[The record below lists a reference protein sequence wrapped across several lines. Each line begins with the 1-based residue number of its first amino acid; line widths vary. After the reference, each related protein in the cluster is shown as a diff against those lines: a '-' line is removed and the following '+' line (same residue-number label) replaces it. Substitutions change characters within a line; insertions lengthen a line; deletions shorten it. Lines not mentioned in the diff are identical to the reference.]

1 MQDDTSG
8 RALGRR
14 HVASVAGSLTL
25 GAVALASAAS
35 AQTLPQVAGLP
46 VGVTATLIGRWDV
59 ARLNRILAS
68 DMPAF
73 SGVAVDYPAARNAV
87 RLYRVTYPSVVP
99 ELGNKPVVLTGL
111 LAIPEVTPTTLPLV
125 SYQHGTVYGKQ
136 EVPSYPENSPETQL
150 MIALFAGQ
158 GYLLVGADYVGMGD
172 SREPQGYMVKASHQQ
187 ATADML
193 PAARAVIAANGLRA
207 SQLFLGGWSQG
218 GYVTMAMLERL
229 EQIGVPVRAAATASA
244 PVDPWIA
251 LNGFLNFPRPIDAP
265 WVGTLFIL
273 ASFSFEN
280 YYGVPGLARSLLKAE
295 HYEVCRSAYEGQA
308 VDPARIPTNLRDLV
322 AEPYFDAPFFAR
334 SSFGQLISANQA
346 YRWVIRTPV
355 GNFYGEADEV
365 ITPGL
370 GRMAMEFQRAMG
382 NDKVEAI
389 STGPT
394 SHRGTYARAAAEWKR
409 WFDSLAAG

>member
-1 MQDDTSG
+1 MQDENSG
-8 RALGRR
+8 RGMGRR
-14 HVASVAGSLTL
+14 DMAAAAAAGMTL
-25 GAVALASAAS
+25 GAMALAPMARAQGAAP
-35 AQTLPQVAGLP
+35 ALPA
-46 VGVTATLIGRWDV
+46 GVTATQIARWDV
-59 ARLNRILAS
+59 ARLNRILTT

-73 SGVAVDYPAARNAV
+73 SGVTVDYPAARNAV

-99 ELGNKPVVLTGL
+99 ELGNKPVALTGL
-111 LAIPEVTPTTLPLV
+111 VAIPEVPQTTLPLV

-158 GYLLVGADYVGMGD
+158 GYLLTGADYVGMGD

-193 PAARAVIAANGLRA
+193 PAARAFLAAQGLTP

-229 EQIGVPVRAAATASA
+229 EAIGVPVRAAATASA
-244 PVDPWIA
+244 PVDPWAA
-251 LNGFLNFPRPIDAP
+251 LNGFLNFPRPNDAD

-280 YYGVPGLARSLLKAE
+280 YYRVPGLARSLLKPE
-295 HYEVCRSAYEGQA
+295 HYDVCRSAYEGQA
-308 VDPARIPTNLRDLV
+308 VDPTKIPTKLRDLV
-322 AEPYFDAPFFAR
+322 TEPYFDAAFFAG
-334 SSFGQLISANQA
+334 SPFGRMLFENQA
-346 YRWVIRTPV
+346 YRWVVRTPTR
-355 GNFYGEADEV
+355 NYYGDTDEA
-365 ITPGL
+365 ITQGI
-370 GRMAMEFQRAMG
+370 GRLAMVFQQAMG

-394 SHRGTYARAAAEWKR
+394 SHRGTYARGAAEWKR
-409 WFDSLAAG
+409 WFDSLA

>member
-1 MQDDTSG
+1 MQDENPAQG
-8 RALGRR
+8 LGRR
-14 HVASVAGSLTL
+14 NMAAAAAAGLTL
-25 GAVALASAAS
+25 GAMALAPAVRAQNAAP
-35 AQTLPQVAGLP
+35 ALPA
-46 VGVTATLIGRWDV
+46 GVTATQIARWDV
-59 ARLNRILAS
+59 ARLNRILTT

-73 SGVAVDYPAARNAV
+73 SGVNVEYPAARNAV

-99 ELGNKPVVLTGL
+99 ELGNKPVALTGL
-111 LAIPEVTPTTLPLV
+111 VAIPEVSQTTLPLV

-158 GYLLVGADYVGMGD
+158 GYLLTGADYVGMGD

-187 ATADML
+187 ATADLL
-193 PAARAVIAANGLRA
+193 PAARAFLAAQGLTP

-229 EQIGVPVRAAATASA
+229 EAIGVPVRAAATASA
-244 PVDPWIA
+244 PVDPWAA
-251 LNGFLNFPRPIDAP
+251 LNGFLNFPRPNDAD

-280 YYGVPGLARSLLKAE
+280 YYRVPGLARSLLKPE
-295 HYEVCRSAYEGQA
+295 HYDVCRSAYEGQA
-308 VDPARIPTNLRDLV
+308 VDPTKIPTKLRDLV
-322 AEPYFDAPFFAR
+322 TEPYFDAAFFAG
-334 SSFGQLISANQA
+334 SPFGRMLFENQA
-346 YRWVIRTPV
+346 YRWVVRTPTR
-355 GNFYGEADEV
+355 NYYGDTDEA
-365 ITPGL
+365 ITQGI
-370 GRMAMEFQRAMG
+370 GRLAMVFQQAMG

-394 SHRGTYARAAAEWKR
+394 SHRGTYARGAAEWKR
-409 WFDSLAAG
+409 WFDSLA